1 MEWTF
6 NLIGLVNDGEWGN
19 PRVTTI
25 AIGGNYSLMLLLALT
40 LTSQTMRSMENM
52 DLSTLQSQTHITGG
66 QVYPEKTKGLK
77 DLYLLTERVSLLI
90 PTDPRKS
97 SSVLGPSSRREY
109 CFIGWSLYWTTAHLC
124 VSLTMNHTIAF
135 WR

>member
-66 QVYPEKTKGLK
+66 QVYPEKKGIKGPL
-77 DLYLLTERVSLLI
+77 SL
-90 PTDPRKS
+90 DRKGFPIDS
-97 SSVLGPSSRREY
+97 NRS
-109 CFIGWSLYWTTAHLC
+109 
-124 VSLTMNHTIAF
+124 
-135 WR
+135 